1 MSPDDDVLVPFAGLP
16 RDPHLAAL
24 DAELELAAER
34 MRRAHARDG
43 RDRPSSAFGGSLRA
57 RLLAEAAVPVAPV
70 LAAPHAETYDRA
82 PSHVASR
89 VARRTPTVLPAPRW
103 SILAVAAVLVASVLG
118 LNVERFF
125 PAPAP
130 SRVSE
135 SVGATLH
142 RGGTTIALAQ
152 GTELRAGDVVAVGA
166 GGRATL
172 ALGGSAV
179 RLAEGS
185 AVRLD
190 ALAGGIAMEQL
201 AGRAWHRVDVA
212 PGQTYAVTTGTL
224 RWTALGTA
232 FDVAWQADGR
242 RVRILTVEHAVALAG
257 PGLEL
262 RVPEGRAAIV
272 DAHGD
277 AADVAVDGVGSVET
291 RDPWLV
297 ANARL
302 DAADGHGVG
311 WLTTAL
317 ADPTTRPSP
326 RPAATPAPGTLEPT
340 AAPSTEPSF
349 EPPPTEAI
357 GTPGPT
363 PAATPRPTARPTPKP
378 TPKPTVAPT
387 PTASPGLASLSLDA
401 VACHGAVLLSWTGDP
416 GPAFHHWTALRAGS
430 SFAVPA
436 SYPPPDG
443 ISALDG
449 SYSKNPAAS
458 RFADTSL
465 AAGATAWY
473 RAVGWSADD
482 RSVAASA
489 AVSVT
494 GKSVASLGPTGATPK
509 QGGAQLTWAAYGGP
523 GACFTYYK
531 ISWSATSEDPSY
543 LGDNDGSTAVSGQG
557 ETAAA
562 VALPAGTHWIRVEA
576 ILATDFGK
584 AVVGRSTP
592 VQVTVSP

>member
-16 RDPHLAAL
+16 EDPQLAAL
-24 DAELELAAER
+24 DAELGLAADR

-43 RDRPSSAFGGSLRA
+43 RDRPSSAFAGSLRA
-57 RLLAEAAVPVAPV
+57 RLLAEAAVPAAPAPV
-70 LAAPHAETYDRA
+70 AAPVETYDRA
-82 PSHVASR
+82 PAHVAPR

-103 SILAVAAVLVASVLG
+103 SILGVAAVLVASVLG
-118 LNVERFF
+118 LNVDRFF

-142 RGGTTIALAQ
+142 RGGTTTALAQ
-152 GTELRAGDVVAVGA
+152 GTELRAGDVVAVGD

-179 RLAEGS
+179 RLAEGAS
-185 AVRLD
+185 VRLD
-190 ALAGGIAMEQL
+190 TLAGGIAMEQL

-212 PGQTYAVTTGTL
+212 PGQSYAVTTGTL

-242 RVRILTVEHAVALAG
+242 RVRILTVQHAVALAG

-272 DAHGD
+272 DARGD
-277 AADVAVDGVGSVET
+277 AADVAVDGVGSAEA

-302 DAADGHGVG
+302 DAAGGFDVG

-326 RPAATPAPGTLEPT
+326 RPAATPAAGTPAPSLEP
-340 AAPSTEPSF
+340 PSLEPS
-349 EPPPTEAI
+349 PTEAVV
-357 GTPGPT
+357 TPKPT
-363 PAATPRPTARPTPKP
+363 PVATPKPTARPTPKP

-387 PTASPGLASLSLDA
+387 PTATPSPELATLSLDA
-401 VACHGAVLLSWTGDP
+401 VACHGAVLLTWTGSP

-436 SYPPPDG
+436 TYPPPGG
-443 ISALDG
+443 ITALDG
-449 SYSKNPAAS
+449 SYSKNPAAA

-482 RSVAASA
+482 RSVAASS

-494 GKSVASLGPTGATPK
+494 GKAVASLGTTGATPK
-509 QGGAQLTWAAYGGP
+509 TGGAQLTWTAYGGP

-531 ISWSATSEDPSY
+531 ISWSTTSDNPSY
-543 LGDNDGSTAVSGQG
+543 LGDNDGATAVSGQG
-557 ETAAA
+557 ETTAA
-562 VALPAGTHWIRVEA
+562 VGLPAGTYWIRVEA
-576 ILATDFGK
+576 ILATDYGK
-584 AVVGRSTP
+584 AIVGRSTP
-592 VQVTVSP
+592 VQVTVTP